1 MNETCSDIQY
11 HQYKFMWCKHA
22 LTYVIICGKGN
33 RLKIHKWGK
42 KQKITITVY
51 ENDIKTKI
59 YVINKHNAKM
69 FWKFISQLH
78 KNFIYSKQHFKYIHN
93 KNIMVNLYIQL
104 YEDILKVVRSYAD
117 KNDKHRTTNK
127 TPKKK

>member
-1 MNETCSDIQY
+1 MNETYSDIQY

-42 KQKITITVY
+42 KQKITLTEYKNGNKI
-51 ENDIKTKI
+51 NI
-59 YVINKHNAKM
+59 YVLSSQDANM
-69 FWKFISQLH
+69 VWKFISQLY
-78 KNFIYSKQHFKYIHN
+78 KNFIYSKEHFKHVHN
-93 KNIMVNLYIQL
+93 KNIMVNLYKQMSD
-104 YEDILKVVRSYAD
+104 DILMMVKKHAN
-117 KNDKHRTTNK
+117 KIDKHRIANK